1 LTNPDSTTSYISL
14 YLLAAIYGMQ
24 ALIFILKRQ
33 WQHIGWMIVY
43 LLAIPFFTFLLP
55 VYSFWHFDDFS
66 WGNTRMVVGDSGR
79 KHVFVVDNEKFDTS
93 TIPVR
98 KWSDYEQELMWES
111 GGTPSQFG
119 SEGGA
124 SRLGAG
130 MSAAR
135 PGSAVGNYPRS
146 MSGAMHAGGY
156 ATSNTASVYMD
167 NGFGYNSNSA
177 ANMMIR
183 PLGNNAMPPT
193 MSGRATPVMGSP
205 PHAYSGETFDVMN
218 YAVGGSPTPQTDYAA
233 ATFGMPMAPLMPPAY
248 DPRTSQMM
256 VSQGTPPLGMLMP
269 QRAASPAVAG
279 GLPEYFSQG
288 NGAMMYNGGGQH
300 QSMYSVGGGALGP
313 MQQQQPAPLASL
325 SDSALQF
332 PGVASTIA
340 RSQGGPAVSDEA
352 IASQIAHIISTAN
365 LMTTSKKVVREQLA
379 RDLGLTPE
387 DTRARHAFI
396 NACISSE
403 LAKRTGS

>member
-1 LTNPDSTTSYISL
+1 SWITMMQVYEYFISHHLTKAFESLFGSVTCLPGCFCMYRIRSVDGRPLLVSKEVIHDYSENTVETLHMKNLLHLGEDRYLTTLMLKHFPYFKNKFNSEAQCMTNAPDSWKVLMSQRRRWINSTVHNLFELVFLPQMCGFCCFSMRFVVFIDLISTIIMPATMVYLAYLVYQLTNPDSTTSYISL

-119 SEGGA
+119 SEGNG
-124 SRLGAG
+124 SRHGAG
-130 MSAAR
+130 MGAAAAR

-146 MSGAMHAGGY
+146 MSGAVHAGGY

-183 PLGNNAMPPT
+183 PLGGNMLPPT

-205 PHAYSGETFDVMN
+205 PHAYSGET
-218 YAVGGSPTPQTDYAA
+218 
-233 ATFGMPMAPLMPPAY
+233 Y
-248 DPRTSQMM
+248 D
-256 VSQGTPPLGMLMP
+256 
-269 QRAASPAVAG
+269 
-279 GLPEYFSQG
+279 
-288 NGAMMYNGGGQH
+288 
-300 QSMYSVGGGALGP
+300 
-313 MQQQQPAPLASL
+313 
-325 SDSALQF
+325 
-332 PGVASTIA
+332 
-340 RSQGGPAVSDEA
+340 
-352 IASQIAHIISTAN
+352 
-365 LMTTSKKVVREQLA
+365 
-379 RDLGLTPE
+379 
-387 DTRARHAFI
+387 
-396 NACISSE
+396 
-403 LAKRTGS
+403 

>member
-1 LTNPDSTTSYISL
+1 
-14 YLLAAIYGMQ
+14 
-24 ALIFILKRQ
+24 
-33 WQHIGWMIVY
+33 
-43 LLAIPFFTFLLP
+43 
-55 VYSFWHFDDFS
+55 
-66 WGNTRMVVGDSGR
+66 
-79 KHVFVVDNEKFDTS
+79 
-93 TIPVR
+93 
-98 KWSDYEQELMWES
+98 
-111 GGTPSQFG
+111 
-119 SEGGA
+119 
-124 SRLGAG
+124 
-130 MSAAR
+130 
-135 PGSAVGNYPRS
+135 
-146 MSGAMHAGGY
+146 
-156 ATSNTASVYMD
+156 
-167 NGFGYNSNSA
+167 
-177 ANMMIR
+177 
-183 PLGNNAMPPT
+183 
-193 MSGRATPVMGSP
+193 
-205 PHAYSGETFDVMN
+205 
-218 YAVGGSPTPQTDYAA
+218 
-233 ATFGMPMAPLMPPAY
+233 
-248 DPRTSQMM
+248 
-256 VSQGTPPLGMLMP
+256 
-269 QRAASPAVAG
+269 
-279 GLPEYFSQG
+279 G